1 MVVDLVEVS
10 IEAAIANATSI
21 GSIISKLLENKSLE
35 SFESNCLKN
44 CSWLYSLARPCLRGP
59 GEAFEAKN
67 MQLLV

>member
-10 IEAAIANATSI
+10 IEVAIANATSI

-44 CSWLYSLARPCLRGP
+44 CSWLYYLARPCLQGP
-59 GEAFEAKN
+59 REAFEAKN
-67 MQLLV
+67 TQLLV

>member
-44 CSWLYSLARPCLRGP
+44 CSWLYSLARPC
-59 GEAFEAKN
+59 
-67 MQLLV
+67 